1 MRLPAVL
8 LLALFLVGFASR
20 PTVSAALTNGDVLMH
35 HLGIVQVVGTSAML
49 EASIADNGAASISG
63 CVSLGIMPD
72 TCEIAVVHREALSSA
87 PYVVAEPTKPSY
99 EILRPPKSIA

>member
-35 HLGIVQVVGTSAML
+35 HFGVMQVVGTSSML
-49 EASIADNGAASISG
+49 EAAIDDNGPAPISG

-72 TCEIAVVHREALSSA
+72 TCEIAVVHTGDLSSA